1 MKIIFNFS
9 LILLILP
16 LFFNQ
21 INSEEISIS
30 LDIIE
35 TDISNDNYEIA
46 SKVLTLKTG
55 NDYIISGSCTE
66 CQLNVAQKIEMKI
79 ILNSISMDN
88 SNTGPFII
96 GKSAKVE
103 LVLEGESSIID
114 NEDIKNENETSF
126 EGAGIK
132 FKSSSSL
139 TISGEGTLRVSGNP
153 KNGIKGA
160 KKSTLTMNSG
170 TLTISAAKNAL
181 ACDNLIT
188 INGGTINIDSESDG
202 IKSEPD
208 EDDNDSLGTIII
220 NGGNINIYSQ
230 SDAIQAA
237 YKLEI
242 NGGKFYINT
251 YEGADSS
258 TFNKDTMSAK
268 GLKCSTNEHTNV
280 TNELIIN
287 GGEFHLN
294 TSDDAVHSDYNITI
308 TKGTFEIITKDDGVH
323 ADQYLVLGEKE
334 QEDNS
339 LLNISIG
346 KSYEGLEGS
355 QVYIYSGTY
364 HIIASDDGINAAGD
378 TDENCQNGGGMG
390 PGGNNGGG
398 FGPGGNN
405 GGGFGPGG
413 NNEGGMG
420 PGGNNEGG
428 MGPGGN
434 MGLRN
439 LQMNSQCFIFHIY
452 IYGGDIYVN
461 SGSDGL
467 DANGNVYI
475 QGGNLEVWGMSSGD
489 GSPID
494 MDGTL
499 YIISGIVLA
508 GGTSGME
515 PMHQSAKTISQNFI
529 YSTSSHTAN
538 KEISIKSGDEVIRTI
553 TTPKQ
558 ISYLFYTSNTTISDY
573 KFSEGTTTYKE
584 GSTNVNPNQ
593 GTQGNQGNM
602 PNPPNSAQNQND
614 ERNSFS
620 SSMPNPQNNGQTEG
634 IETNPS
640 SSLDSEE
647 NRGHFLI
654 NHLIIYVLTFI
665 MF

>member
-1 MKIIFNFS
+1 MKNIFNFF
-9 LILLILP
+9 LILLILL

-30 LDIIE
+30 LDDIE
-35 TDISNDNYEIA
+35 TDISNDNYEVA
-46 SKVLTLKTG
+46 SKVLTLKTK
-55 NDYIISGSCTE
+55 NDYIISGSCKE

-79 ILNSISMDN
+79 TLNSISMDN
-88 SNTGPFII
+88 ANTGPFII

-103 LVLEGESSIID
+103 LILEGESSIID

-132 FKSSSSL
+132 FKGSSSL
-139 TISGEGTLRVSGNP
+139 TINGDGKLRVLGNS

-160 KKSTLTMNSG
+160 KKSSLTINNG
-170 TLTISAAKNAL
+170 ILTISAAKNAL

-188 INGGTINIDSESDG
+188 INGGTININSESDG

-242 NGGKFYINT
+242 NGGIFYINT

-258 TFNKDTMSAK
+258 TFDKDTMSAK

-280 TNELIIN
+280 TNELNIN

-294 TSDDAVHSDYNITI
+294 TSDDAIHSDYNITI
-308 TKGTFEIITKDDGVH
+308 TKGAFEIITKDDGIH
-323 ADQYLVLGEKE
+323 ADQYLVLGEKD
-334 QEDNS
+334 QENNS

-390 PGGNNGGG
+390 PGGNNGGNFG
-398 FGPGGNN
+398 PKGNNGGGMGPGENNGGNFGPGGNN
-405 GGGFGPGG
+405 GGG
-413 NNEGGMG
+413 MG
-420 PGGNNEGG
+420 PGENNGGNS
-428 MGPGGN
+428 GPGGN

-439 LQMNSQCFIFHIY
+439 LQIQMNSQCFIFHIY
-452 IYGGDIYVN
+452 IYGGNIYVN
-461 SGSDGL
+461 TGSDGL

-475 QGGNLEVWGMSSGD
+475 QGGNLEVWGMGSGD

-499 YIISGIVLA
+499 YITGGIVLA

-515 PMHQSAKTISQNFI
+515 PMHQSANTISQNFI
-529 YSTSSHTAN
+529 YSTNSHTAN
-538 KEISIKSGDEVIRTI
+538 KEITIKSGDEVIRTI
-553 TTPKQ
+553 IIPKQ
-558 ISYLFYTSNTTISDY
+558 INYLFYTSNTTNSDY
-573 KFSEGTTTYKE
+573 KFSEGTTTYKA
-584 GSTNVNPNQ
+584 GSTDVNS
-593 GTQGNQGNM
+593 NQGNM
-602 PNPPNSAQNQND
+602 PNPPNSAQNNI
-614 ERNSFS
+614 
-620 SSMPNPQNNGQTEG
+620 QTEG
-634 IETNPS
+634 IEKNPS
-640 SSLDSEE
+640 SSLDIEG
-647 NRGHFLI
+647 NRGHYLI
-654 NHLIIYVLTFI
+654 DGLIIYVLTFI
-665 MF
+665 IF

>member
-1 MKIIFNFS
+1 MLNIFNFS
-9 LILLILP
+9 LILFILP
-16 LFFNQ
+16 LFFNL

-30 LDIIE
+30 LDDIG
-35 TDISNDNYEIA
+35 TDAENDNYEIA
-46 SKVLTLKTG
+46 SKVLTLKTK
-55 NDYIISGSCTE
+55 NDYIISGSCSG
-66 CQLNVAQKIEMKI
+66 CQLNVDQKIEMKI
-79 ILNSISMDN
+79 TLNSISMDN
-88 SNTGPFII
+88 TNTGPFII

-103 LVLEGESSIID
+103 LILEGESSIID

-132 FKSSSSL
+132 FKGSSSL
-139 TISGEGTLRVSGNP
+139 TISGDGTLRVTGNP

-160 KKSTLTMNSG
+160 KKSTLAMNSG

-188 INGGTINIDSESDG
+188 INGGTINIESESDG

-242 NGGKFYINT
+242 NGGIFYINT

-258 TFNKDTMSAK
+258 TFDKDTMSAK
-268 GLKCSTNEHTNV
+268 GLKCSTNEHANV

-294 TSDDAVHSDYNITI
+294 TSDDAIHSDYNITI
-308 TKGTFEIITKDDGVH
+308 TKGTFEIITTDDGVH
-323 ADQYLVLGEKE
+323 ADQYLVLGEKD
-334 QEDNS
+334 QEDNT
-339 LLNISIG
+339 LLNIAIE

-364 HIIASDDGINAAGD
+364 HIISSDDGINAAGD
-378 TDENCQNGGGMG
+378 TDENCQNEGGMGPGGNNGGGMG

-398 FGPGGNN
+398 IGPGGDN
-405 GGGFGPGG
+405 G
-413 NNEGGMG
+413 GGMG
-420 PGGNNEGG
+420 PGGNNGG
-428 MGPGGN
+428 TGGN
-434 MGLRN
+434 MGPRN
-439 LQMNSQCFIFHIY
+439 LQMNGQCYIFHIY

-461 SGSDGL
+461 TESDGL

-499 YIISGIVLA
+499 YITGGTVLA
-508 GGTSGME
+508 GGNLGME
-515 PMHQSAKTISQNFI
+515 SIHQSASTISQNFI
-529 YSTSSHTAN
+529 YSTSSHSAN
-538 KEISIKSGDEVIRTI
+538 KEISIKSGDEVIKTFK
-553 TTPKQ
+553 TPKQ
-558 ISYLFYTSNTTISDY
+558 ISYLFYTSNATNSNY
-573 KFSEGTTTYKE
+573 KFSEGTTTYKT

-593 GTQGNQGNM
+593 GNQGNQGNM

-614 ERNSFS
+614 QRNPLISDI
-620 SSMPNPQNNGQTEG
+620 PAPQNNAQTEG
-634 IETNPS
+634 VETNPS
-640 SSLDSEE
+640 NSLDSIED
-647 NRGHFLI
+647 RGQFLSSS
-654 NHLIIYVLTFI
+654 LIICVLTII
-665 MF
+665 ML